1 MDVTESTEW
10 SISKALQPRPE
21 DLSFDLDPVLTSAL
35 AIRAEIPRD
44 AFTASILGTERSGN
58 GVVIGEGGLVL
69 TVGYLIAEAEAVWLF
84 THDGRAVPGHV
95 TAYDQETGFGLVQ
108 ALAKLD
114 VPSLALGSS
123 AAAQPGDAVVIAA
136 HGGRERS
143 LAAELIAKTEFAGYW
158 EYLIDEAIFTT
169 PAHPNWGGTG
179 AIDESGELIGVGSLY
194 VQQSGQGGLTIDSNM
209 VIPIDLL
216 KPILDDLLTYGRR
229 NEPARPWL
237 GIYTADIEDRLV
249 VAGLVDGGPADL
261 ADMRVA
267 DVIAAVDGE
276 PVIEMGPMLRR
287 VWALGE
293 AGVDVPVTVQRDGR
307 EILVQVHSADRMTF
321 LKSPQMH

>member
-1 MDVTESTEW
+1 MAESTEW
-10 SISKALQPRPE
+10 RISEALQPSPE
-21 DLSFDLDPVLTSAL
+21 SVSFDLDPVLTSVVAV
-35 AIRAEIPRD
+35 RAEIPQD
-44 AFTASILGTERSGN
+44 AFTAPILGTERSGN
-58 GVVIGEGGLVL
+58 GVVISKGGLVL
-69 TVGYLIAEAEAVWLF
+69 TVGYLIAEAETVWLF
-84 THDGRAVPGHV
+84 THDDRALPGHV
-95 TAYDQETGFGLVQ
+95 AAYDQETGFGLVQ

-114 VPSLALGSS
+114 LPALALGNS
-123 AAAQPGDAVVIAA
+123 AAAQAGDAVVIAA
-136 HGGRERS
+136 HGGRQRS

-158 EYLIDEAIFTT
+158 EYLLDEAIFTT

-179 AIDESGELIGVGSLY
+179 AIDENGDLIGVGSLY

-237 GIYTADIEDRLV
+237 GIYTAEVEDRLV
-249 VAGLVDGGPADL
+249 VAGLVDGGPADM

-267 DVIAAVDGE
+267 DVIAAVDGK
-276 PVIEMGPMLRR
+276 PVMEMGQMLRS

-293 AGVDVPVTVQRDGR
+293 AGVEVPVTVQRDGK
-307 EILVQVHSADRMTF
+307 EIFMRVPSADRMTF